1 MAKMID
7 KKPTYNGEAKVWERL
22 NEYLPN
28 DIVVRGKLTV
38 ANTISVS

>member
-22 NEYLPN
+22 NEYLSL
-28 DIVVRGKLTV
+28 IH
-38 ANTISVS
+38 I